1 MKTIAIVYPDGRY
14 LERLVLAMQKCLPEG
29 YTAAGFPSAAGFAAW
44 EEHVRVKALLLYEEI
59 CEGEAPGDR
68 ERLIAE
74 MNGRKIPIR
83 FLTTEKER
91 GEDPGYVFLYQ
102 PVDRMLE
109 RLGEVFGSTPKVVAE
124 NTSPNE
130 CRCVGV
136 ISLDG
141 SGSSACAMQLAKRSA
156 VQGKT
161 LLLCVNP
168 WPDGVRD
175 WKPGESDVS
184 ELLYLLKEYGGE
196 WYRHERFCLRSV
208 GNVKAISGYTCFSDY
223 GQFTEEDAAAFLKG
237 LEAGGYRALVVDFGA
252 SPQPVL
258 AENCEELY
266 VVGSRFG
273 DRFSTLER
281 MLREE
286 GLAER
291 LRPAEAAAA
300 GC

>member
-14 LERLVLAMQKCLPEG
+14 LERLTLAMHKCLPEG
-29 YTAAGFPSAAGFAAW
+29 YAAAGFSSEQEFSAW
-44 EEHVRVKALLLYEEI
+44 DEHVRVKALLLYEET
-59 CEGEAPGDR
+59 GGGDSSGNR
-68 ERLIAE
+68 ERLLSE
-74 MNGRKIPIR
+74 MSGRKIPVWL
-83 FLTTEKER
+83 LTTEKER
-91 GEDPGYVFLYQ
+91 GEEPGYLFLYQ
-102 PVDRMLE
+102 PVDRLLE
-109 RLGEVFGSTPKVVAE
+109 RLGEIFGSTPKVIREEV
-124 NTSPNE
+124 SPKE
-130 CRCVGV
+130 CRCKGV

-141 SGSSACAMQLAKRSA
+141 PGSSACAMQIARRSA

-184 ELLYLLKEYGGE
+184 ELLYLLKEYGSE
-196 WYRHERFCLRSV
+196 WYLHERFCLRSS

-223 GQFTEEDAAAFLKG
+223 GQFTEEDAASFLAG
-237 LEAGGYRALVVDFGA
+237 LESAGYSSLVVDFGA

-266 VVGSRFG
+266 VVGSCSGERYA
-273 DRFSTLER
+273 TLER

-286 GLAER
+286 GMAER
-291 LRPAEAAAA
+291 LRPAEAAA
-300 GC
+300 G